1 MNEFFKSI
9 IGKCFL
15 YMVLFICIFTLI
27 TLTSMFVLNN
37 FDILKWD
44 RFFRLVIVFFSLVIT
59 WIVSLGNEA

>member
-15 YMVLFICIFTLI
+15 YMVLCICVFTLI

-59 WIVSLGNEA
+59 WIASLGNEA

>member
-15 YMVLFICIFTLI
+15 YMVLCICVFTLI
-27 TLTSMFVLNN
+27 TFTSMFVLNN
-37 FDILKWD
+37 FDVLNWD
-44 RFFRLVIVFFSLVIT
+44 RFFRIVIVFFSLVIT